1 MIPPHHRVLLFP
13 RDKPL
18 QRPSVIRRGKEVKVY
33 QSHKIWKNEP
43 FSTFQI
49 SLQQK
54 SLRRGLHRL
63 RTLHYHPPTPQ
74 IPVPMEHERNEIQA
88 RIPLA
93 RTRSKLTEN
102 LCQIYI
108 LLTTHGTQKKVK
120 SQQEA
125 QNPGGKGIQDQR

>member
-1 MIPPHHRVLLFP
+1 MIPPHCRVLVFP
-13 RDKPL
+13 RDQPL

-33 QSHKIWKNEP
+33 QSHKICKNEP

-63 RTLHYHPPTPQ
+63 RPLHYHPPTPQ
-74 IPVPMEHERNEIQA
+74 IPVPMEHPRNEIQT

-93 RTRSKLTEN
+93 RTRRKLPEN
-102 LCQIYI
+102 FCQRDI
-108 LLTTHGTQKKVK
+108 LLTTHGNHKKVK
-120 SQQEA
+120 SRQEA
-125 QNPGGKGIQDQR
+125 QNPGGKGRQDQR